1 MTDDSK
7 TFSHSKSITKNLY
20 VLHYKCRTSLTN
32 DEVIYETVPTAM
44 MMTMS
49 HVIGL
54 HISSIYTFSSFYIF
68 SLAVC
73 AITVAIFFSTSDG
86 GWRLRLSLSF
96 TQKIFHAI
104 IHRAHACH
112 RRIFLNNFY
121 FICVSNSS
129 NNKNSHK
136 WRQRLDFLLL
146 H

>member
-1 MTDDSK
+1 MFIEILAKTLTIDIRHDIDSQFVTDDSK

-73 AITVAIFFSTSDG
+73 AITVAIFFQHLMAAG
-86 GWRLRLSLSF
+86 
-96 TQKIFHAI
+96 
-104 IHRAHACH
+104 
-112 RRIFLNNFY
+112 
-121 FICVSNSS
+121 V
-129 NNKNSHK
+129 
-136 WRQRLDFLLL
+136 
-146 H
+146 